1 MSYMMTATPL
11 QIVNIAKLGTSANA
25 TVIQWHVV
33 AMFAPA
39 FFTGN
44 LIARYGAQVILMFGI
59 FTYFLAIGCAL
70 AGDTFWWY
78 FSSLALMGLGW
89 NFLFI
94 GGSSLV
100 VSVAQPEERGRV
112 QGIADLM
119 TTATVAVASLTAGV
133 LHSQFG
139 WEMMVL
145 SALGPVLI
153 IAASVLWLA
162 MSRDTTG

>member
-1 MSYMMTATPL
+1 MYFL
-11 QIVNIAKLGTSANA
+11 KRFKLIIVKKIAWAYISFLYST
-25 TVIQWHVV
+25 I
-33 AMFAPA
+33 
-39 FFTGN
+39 
-44 LIARYGAQVILMFGI
+44 GI

-78 FSSLALMGLGW
+78 FSSLVLMGLGW

-100 VSVAQPEERGRV
+100 VSVAKPEERGRV

-119 TTATVAVASLTAGV
+119 TTGTVAVASLTAGV
-133 LHSQFG
+133 LHSQCG

-162 MSRDTTG
+162 MSRDTKG